1 MKNNSNR
8 KKRSTR
14 KTRQC
19 KRNKNR
25 RTRRQRGGLTKEDVF
40 DNVITEYAGVG
51 CEDKL
56 IKTYFVNCNN
66 FLKLL
71 KHKRLPVLKNIVC
84 NKSLTDDDIRTN
96 ELTFAMSQ
104 DVKNLKIQNIET
116 NWPAFVVHLKNV
128 VENKFKTH
136 EEASAAASAAA
147 IEQGLW
153 NLKFPTSEAA
163 KAANAAK
170 AAKAAKPASTAVAA
184 AAVPASTAAAA
195 AAEASRPVAPV
206 GWKQVG
212 NVWQGPD
219 GAFVSQDTYRH
230 PTGDELAARLAALAD
245 D

>member
-25 RTRRQRGGLTKEDVF
+25 RTRRQRGGLTKIDVLRQ
-40 DNVITEYAGVG
+40 A
-51 CEDKL
+51 
-56 IKTYFVNCNN
+56 
-66 FLKLL
+66 
-71 KHKRLPVLKNIVC
+71 
-84 NKSLTDDDIRTN
+84 LTDYVNSKSDPLITKYFGSHDKFNTLLSIRDPPELKYLCDASDEDIRTR
-96 ELTFAMSQ
+96 EFLFTTKP
-104 DVKNLKIQNIET
+104 VVVNLKIQNIGT
-116 NWPAFVVHLKNV
+116 NWPDFVVHLKNV

-195 AAEASRPVAPV
+195 AEASRPVAPV